1 MGAYRGAEGQGR
13 HRVSLGLDG
22 LGYRGATVV
31 LTGGSS
37 GMGEAAARLLG
48 ELGAAVHIVDI
59 AEPRVACAS
68 FTRLDL
74 ADFAAVRE
82 VAAKLRAQ
90 APIDFLFPIAGVPPH
105 GVGALQC
112 MMINYAGTRL
122 FTEEMLPAVRDG
134 GAVCLVS
141 STAARG
147 WQQHLAENLE
157 IIAITDPDELR
168 RFYEANPEKLRDGY
182 SPSKELITVWVQH
195 AAIALAE
202 RRRIRINGIAPCATG
217 TPFMEESAKV
227 LGQAFMDNYPHPL
240 LGRMPTGE
248 EQAWSLLLLSSPLN
262 AAVTGA
268 VLPTDQDNV
277 GGMLTGALKPT
288 YQTRLDPLKEPT

>member
-1 MGAYRGAEGQGR
+1 VTAA
-13 HRVSLGLDG
+13 GLEG

-31 LTGGSS
+31 LTGGAS
-37 GMGEAAARLLG
+37 GMGEATARLLG
-48 ELGAAVHIVDI
+48 DLGAMVHIVDV
-59 AEPRVACAS
+59 AAPQVACAS
-68 FTRLDL
+68 YTPLDL
-74 ADFAAVRE
+74 ADFGAVR
-82 VAAKLRAQ
+82 AAAARLRALG
-90 APIDFLFPIAGVPPH
+90 PIDYLFPIAGVPPH
-105 GVGALQC
+105 AVGPLRC

-134 GAVCLVS
+134 GAVALVS

-147 WQQHLAENLE
+147 WQQNLAENLQL
-157 IIAITDPDELR
+157 IAIDDPDELV

-182 SPSKELITVWVQH
+182 SPSKELITVWIQYV
-195 AAIALAE
+195 AIRLAE
-202 RRRIRINGIAPCATG
+202 ERRIRINGIAPCATG

-227 LGQAFMDNYPHPL
+227 LGQAFMDSYPHPL
-240 LGRMPTGE
+240 LGRMPTAE

-277 GGMLTGALKPT
+277 GGMLTGALKPASHV
-288 YQTRLDPLKEPT
+288 RPN

>member
-1 MGAYRGAEGQGR
+1 MGPDRATEGEGR
-13 HRVSLGLDG
+13 DRVTPSNLGGNLDG

-37 GMGEAAARLLG
+37 GMGEATARILDD
-48 ELGAAVHIVDI
+48 LGATVHIVDI
-59 AEPRVACAS
+59 AEPKVACAS
-68 FTRLDL
+68 FTQLDL
-74 ADFAAVRE
+74 ADFPAVRAA
-82 VAAKLRAQ
+82 AAKLRALG
-90 APIDFLFPIAGVPPH
+90 PIDYLFPIAGVPPH

-122 FTEEMLPAVRDG
+122 FTEEMLPALRDG
-134 GAVCLVS
+134 GAIALVS
-141 STAARG
+141 STAARQ
-147 WQQHLAENLE
+147 WRENLAENLE
-157 IIAITDPDELR
+157 LIAITDPDALR

-195 AAIALAE
+195 AAISLAQE
-202 RRRIRINGIAPCATG
+202 SRIRINAIAPCATD
-217 TPFMEESAKV
+217 TAFMVETGKV
-227 LGQAFMDNYPHPL
+227 LGQSFIDNYPSPL

-262 AAVTGA
+262 ASVTGA

-277 GGMLTGALKPT
+277 GGMLTGALKPS
-288 YQTRLDPLKEPT
+288 YQTRPN

>member
-1 MGAYRGAEGQGR
+1 
-13 HRVSLGLDG
+13 VSAGNLDG

-31 LTGGSS
+31 LTGGAS

-48 ELGAAVHIVDI
+48 DLGATVHIVDI
-59 AEPRVACAS
+59 AEPKVACAS

-74 ADFAAVRE
+74 GDLDAVR
-82 VAAKLRAQ
+82 AATARLRKLG
-90 APIDFLFPIAGVPPH
+90 PIDFLFPIAGVPPH
-105 GVGALQC
+105 NVGSLAC

-134 GAVCLVS
+134 GSVCLIT

-147 WQQHLAENLE
+147 WLHHLAENLE
-157 IIAITDPDELR
+157 IVALPPDAVR
-168 RFYEANPEKLRDGY
+168 GFYEANPDKLRDGY
-182 SPSKELITVWVQH
+182 SASKELLTVWIHQ
-195 AAIALAE
+195 AAIRLAE
-202 RRRIRINGIAPCATG
+202 QRRIRINGIAPCATG
-217 TPFMEESAKV
+217 TPFMEESAKH
-227 LGQAFMDNYPHPL
+227 LGQAFMDSYPHPL

-268 VLPTDQDNV
+268 VLATDEGNV
-277 GGMLTGALKPT
+277 GGMITGALTPSYMQAK
-288 YQTRLDPLKEPT
+288 